1 MLLVSLSCWIIFTLP
16 LGFIQ
21 PPPTSCMVTKIN
33 ESYLDASN
41 REQRIVKRS
50 TDLEELYYPENK
62 EEYLEVASN
71 VVFER
76 LRRNTEDNEI
86 FDYVKKP
93 NPKEFSAFG
102 LSYDIE
108 RNGVRDFDNGNSI
121 AYDLRNNRVKRQTS
135 ATDKGDIEDLKHK
148 LLSESNDGDANAG
161 RIDLETLQKKNR
173 PADVLEYKR
182 FMKVQSLVLLYMIIK
197 FTHIE

>member
-1 MLLVSLSCWIIFTLP
+1 
-16 LGFIQ
+16 
-21 PPPTSCMVTKIN
+21 MVTKIN
-33 ESYLDASN
+33 ESYLEASN

-50 TDLEELYYPENK
+50 TDLDELYYPENK

-76 LRRNTEDNEI
+76 LRRDTDDNEI

-93 NPKEFSAFG
+93 KPKEFSAFG

-108 RNGVRDFDNGNSI
+108 KNGVKDLDSGGSI
-121 AYDLRNNRVKRQTS
+121 AYDLRNNRVRRQTS
-135 ATDKGDIEDLKHK
+135 ATDKGDIEDLKYK
-148 LLSESNDGDANAG
+148 LLSEGNVGDADAG
-161 RIDLETLQKKNR
+161 GIDLETLQKKNR

-182 FMKVQSLVLLYMIIK
+182 FMKVQSFFYA
-197 FTHIE
+197 